1 MKKIL
6 SFVMAMVL
14 IISMI
19 PLASNTL
26 VASAACTSG
35 TTDLLEFG
43 EYLINAGSTSKWYDS
58 VLVDNGETG
67 TQYDP
72 IIIDSAEEFVY
83 LAKGISNDTAGKYYK
98 VADGISAFD
107 LSKGD
112 LSLNGTLAEN
122 IDRIKASGKNH
133 SGGSPGFQ
141 GHFDGNGVT
150 VYGAWT
156 NHTEGNIGMYA
167 GLFSV
172 TRGDVTI
179 KNINVKFASFTAK
192 NTVGG
197 IVGYH
202 AGNGNNSLTIENCS
216 VSDSHLEVTTSGFRV
231 GIGGIVG
238 YAENLSSYT
247 DTEDTDGDGDTTE
260 TIYVNGAVTIKNC
273 FVNLDE
279 DYFISSF
286 EKDTQT
292 DTTLRGVHG
301 GIAGFVSTNALS
313 VSDCVVLGIT
323 PYATTSCNTYPD
335 VQHSGLPS
343 HFTNVYTDQIS
354 GSDILIGGT
363 GYVSTPKDFT
373 GRVIQLDPTQIK
385 GAAAIQNMDLD
396 WNVWIADENDY
407 PQLRITHKNIS
418 YIKNNDD
425 THSERC
431 ICGFGGIKSDC
442 TYQYGRCTVCEAN
455 LTCSTKE
462 TIFWDGTI
470 ATGFIDRSAGTKDD
484 PVIINTA
491 SELAYLVT
499 STQEVSTLSDGS
511 PKYFKIADGI
521 GNIIL
526 QESFF
531 ADDIT
536 SLKSSAEVKTFFEKY
551 SGWFYTWPNRGW
563 EQTSFCGYL
572 DGNGAKIYGLYQVS
586 NNNAGL
592 FSSIDAGAS
601 IHNLAVMNSYI
612 TTTASNYQIGAIAA
626 VGNGVDYGIK
636 ENGVVWFDSC
646 IVANCYMRS
655 SVSDSNANKRA
666 GIIMGNSYEEAV
678 VVDNC
683 LVYGNDAYYGD
694 SYQYKIPLVGMGRN
708 NIKSPGRKP
717 DGLELK
723 IQPNVENTGFDMYYN
738 MVRNTVALG
747 CNIVNTRMHYSYRL
761 NEPNCFENCYT
772 DGVAGTVEFSDGLSW
787 TYNEQQVKSITAADL
802 SGVTLGDAW
811 VATKSLPELRSFHY
825 FRAISS
831 VNNTHVIYCDCGIT
845 TEEAHVKDAPIQ
857 KNVIEPTCITA
868 GSYDLVYNCSLC
880 REEISRETVI
890 VNPTNHT
897 YDDDIDNVCNSCGE
911 NRADIKY
918 GDVNNDGNINNKDYA
933 LLMRYINGWN
943 VYVFEPSCDTSRDG
957 IIDNRDCALLM
968 QYINLWKVCFHK
980 FKAATCT
987 NPESCINCNATRG
1000 DALGHKYIAGECVRV
1015 NNGALCAH
1023 YDELYCPKL
1032 YFTGDMSEIT
1042 LESQRNK
1049 DIVCNIDVEYRSKE
1063 QIVNRSAKIK
1073 IQGSSSTQ
1081 WRKKNYTITFY
1092 EENNFDKKQ
1101 GIDVGWGSQNKYCLK
1116 ANWIDKTHSRNVVTA
1131 KLAGE
1136 MQNKYNLLTTSPNNG
1151 AIDGFPVEVYI
1162 NGEFHGLYTMNIP
1175 KDEWQFNMDKDNPNH
1190 IVICGDNWAESVLF
1204 KEIPTDFS
1212 GWEVEVGPD
1221 DDATLS
1227 KVQRLVDFVLNSS
1240 DEDFKSK
1247 FSEYLNLDSTLNYY
1261 VMMNYAWMP
1270 DNVGKNMLLAT
1281 YDGNVWYPSLYDLDT
1296 TWGAHWT
1303 GGYLYNYSSGVVN
1316 GSNSLL
1322 WQRFEK
1328 HFKPEIAARYF
1339 ELRNSVL
1346 DTEYVMSKFH
1356 EFYGTIPQE
1365 ILDRETARWT
1375 RTDDPIPGFDLSQI
1389 QDYLDTVIPRLDAR
1403 FSSWYVG

>member
-1 MKKIL
+1 MKKVMSL
-6 SFVMAMVL
+6 FLAFVLLVA
-14 IISMI
+14 MI
-19 PLASNTL
+19 PSTVVN
-26 VASAACTSG
+26 AACTTGSS
-35 TTDLLEFG
+35 DLLEFG
-43 EYLINAGSTSKWYDS
+43 DYLIDAGSESKWYDTA
-58 VLVDNGETG
+58 LADNGETG
-67 TQYDP
+67 TANDP
-72 IIIDSAEEFVY
+72 IMIENAEEFVA
-83 LAKGISNDTAGKYYK
+83 LAKGAIKDTAGKYYK
-98 VADGISAFD
+98 VADGISSFD
-107 LSKGD
+107 LSKGN
-112 LSLNGTLAEN
+112 LNYNGTLKEN
-122 IDRIKASGKNH
+122 LSAVMSSGKNH

-156 NHTEGNIGMYA
+156 NHTQGNVGMYA

-172 TRGDVTI
+172 TRGNVTI

-202 AGNGNNSLTIENCS
+202 AGDGNNTLTIENCS
-216 VSDSHLEVTTSGFRV
+216 VTDSHLEVTTSGWGV
-231 GIGGIVG
+231 CVGGIVG
-238 YAENLSSYT
+238 YAQNLTSYT

-279 DYFISSF
+279 AYFISSF
-286 EKDTQT
+286 EKGTQT
-292 DTTLRGVHG
+292 DTTLRGIHG
-301 GIAGFVSTNALS
+301 GVAGFMSTNALS
-313 VSDCVVLGIT
+313 VSDCVVIGIT
-323 PYATTSCNTYPD
+323 PYATTSCTIYND
-335 VQHSGLPS
+335 IQHSGLAH
-343 HFTNVYTDQIS
+343 HFNNIYTDQPS
-354 GSDILIGGT
+354 GQVDIGGT
-363 GYVSTPKDFT
+363 SGVRDFSGRIFTLNQSQMQGVSA
-373 GRVIQLDPTQIK
+373 LD
-385 GAAAIQNMDLD
+385 NMNLD
-396 WNVWIADENDY
+396 KSVWIADDTDY
-407 PQLRITHKNIS
+407 PQLRSTHKNIS
-418 YIKNNDD
+418 HIKNGDG

-431 ICGFGGIKSDC
+431 TCGFGGIKSDC

-455 LTCSTKE
+455 LTCAAKE

-484 PVIINTA
+484 PVIIKTA
-491 SELAYLVT
+491 AELAYLVT
-499 STQEVSTLSDGS
+499 SNQDVSTLSDGS

-551 SGWFYTWPNRGW
+551 SGWFYPWPNRGW
-563 EQTSFCGYL
+563 EQTSFCGHL

-612 TTTASNYQIGAIAA
+612 TTKANNYQIGAIAA
-626 VGNGVDYGIK
+626 VGNGADYGIK
-636 ENGVVWFDSC
+636 ANGVVWFDSC

-708 NIKSPGRKP
+708 NIKSTCIKP
-717 DGLELK
+717 DELQIK
-723 IQPNVENTGFDMYYN
+723 IQKNVEDTGFDMYYN

-747 CNIVNTRMHYSYRL
+747 CDIVNTRMHYSYRL
-761 NEPNCFENCYT
+761 NEPDCFENCYT
-772 DGVAGTVEFSDGLSW
+772 DGASGTVEFSNGFW

-811 VATKSLPELRSFHY
+811 VTTDSLPELRSFHY
-825 FRAISS
+825 FWAISS
-831 VNNTHVIYCDCGIT
+831 INNTHVIYCDCGIT
-845 TEEAHVKDAPIQ
+845 TEEPHVKDTPIQ
-857 KNVIEPTCITA
+857 ENIIEPTCTTA
-868 GSYDLVYNCSLC
+868 GSYDLVYNCSMCHAEIL
-880 REEISRETVI
+880 RESIS
-890 VNPTNHT
+890 VNALGHT
-897 YDDDIDNVCNSCGE
+897 YSDDFATNCSVCGE
-911 NRADIKY
+911 PKIEITY
-918 GDVNNDGNINNKDYA
+918 GDVNQDGKINNKDYVV
-933 LLMRYINGWN
+933 LMRYINGWD
-943 VYVFEPSCDTSRDG
+943 VYVFEAACDINRDNKT
-957 IIDNRDCALLM
+957 DNRDCAFLM
-968 QYINLWKVCFHK
+968 QYINGWKVCIHK
-980 FKAATCT
+980 YTSATCT
-987 NPESCINCNATRG
+987 SPKLCVYCGNTIDN
-1000 DALGHKYIAGECVRV
+1000 ALGHNYITGECSRCGV
-1015 NNGALCAH
+1015 
-1023 YDELYCPKL
+1023 YSEDYCPKL

-1049 DIVCNIDVEYRSKE
+1049 DIVCNIGVEYRSKE

-1136 MQNKYNLLTTSPNNG
+1136 IQEKYGLLNTAPNNG

-1175 KDEWQFNMDKDNPNH
+1175 KDEWQFNMDKKNPDH
-1190 IVICGDNWAESVLF
+1190 IVIGGGGWEDPVLF
-1204 KEIPTDFS
+1204 KEIPTDFGNENS
-1212 GWEVEVGPD
+1212 WEVEVGPE
-1221 DDATLS
+1221 DDATLA
-1227 KVQRLVDFVLNSS
+1227 KLQRLVDFVLNSS
-1240 DEDFKSK
+1240 DQDFKTK
-1247 FSEYLNLDSTLNYY
+1247 FNEYLNLDSTLNYY
-1261 VMMNYAWMP
+1261 IMMSYAWMP
-1270 DNVGKNMLLAT
+1270 DNTGKNMLLAT
-1281 YDGNVWYPSLYDLDT
+1281 YDGKVWYPSLYDLDT
-1296 TWGAHWT
+1296 TWGMHWT
-1303 GGYLYNYSSGVVN
+1303 GAYEYDYSKGVVN

-1322 WQRFEK
+1322 WKRFEE

-1346 DTEYVMSKFH
+1346 APEYVMNKFN
-1356 EFYGTIPQE
+1356 EFHGSIPQE
-1365 ILDRETARWT
+1365 ILARETQKWT
-1375 RTDDPIPGFDLSQI
+1375 RPDDPIPGADLIQI
-1389 QDYLDTVIPRLDAR
+1389 KKYLDTVVPRLDAR
-1403 FSSWYVG
+1403 YSSWL

>member
-1 MKKIL
+1 VKKAL
-6 SFVMAMVL
+6 SFVMAIVL
-14 IISMI
+14 IIAMI
-19 PLASNTL
+19 PISSNTL
-26 VASAACTSG
+26 VANATCTSG

-43 EYLINAGSTSKWYDS
+43 DYLIEAGSTSKWYDS

-67 TQYDP
+67 TKDDP
-72 IIIDSAEEFVY
+72 IIIDTAEEFVY

-107 LSKGD
+107 LSRGNLD
-112 LSLNGTLAEN
+112 FNGTLKQN
-122 IDRIKASGKNH
+122 ISAIMSSGKNH

-156 NHTEGNIGMYA
+156 NHNEGNIGMYA

-172 TRGDVTI
+172 TRGNVTI

-192 NTVGG
+192 NASGG

-202 AGNGNNSLTIENCS
+202 VGEGNNSLTIENCS
-216 VSDSHLEVTTSGFRV
+216 VTDSHLEITTSGWNV

-238 YAENLSSYT
+238 CAGNLSSYK
-247 DTEDTDGDGDTTE
+247 DIEDTDGDGDTTE
-260 TIYVNGAVTIKNC
+260 IIYINGPVTIKNC

-279 DYFISSF
+279 EYFISSF
-286 EKDTQT
+286 EKSTQT

-301 GIAGFVSTNALS
+301 GIAGFISTNALS
-313 VSDCVVLGIT
+313 VSDCIVLGIT
-323 PYATTSCNTYPD
+323 PYATTSCTIHND
-335 VQHSGLPS
+335 IQHSGLAH
-343 HFTNVYTDQIS
+343 HFNNIYTDQPS
-354 GSDILIGGT
+354 GSVDIGGT
-363 GYVSTPKDFT
+363 SGIRDFS
-373 GRVIQLDPTQIK
+373 GRIFTLNQSQIQGLEALENMNLDPSIW
-385 GAAAIQNMDLD
+385 M
-396 WNVWIADENDY
+396 ADDTNY
-407 PQLRITHKNIS
+407 PQLRTSHKNIY
-418 YIKNNDD
+418 YICNKNG
-425 THSERC
+425 THNEMC
-431 ICGFGGIKSDC
+431 ICGFGGATSDC
-442 TYQYGRCTVCEAN
+442 TIQNGRCTLCEAN
-455 LTCSTKE
+455 STCSKKQ

-470 ATGFIDRSAGTKDD
+470 ASGFIDQSLGTKDD

-499 STQEVSTLSDGS
+499 SRQEVSTLADGS
-511 PKYFKIADGI
+511 PKHFKIADGI

-531 ADDIT
+531 EDDIT
-536 SLKSSAEVKTFFEKY
+536 KLKTSAEVKTFFEKY
-551 SGWFYTWPNRGW
+551 SGWFYSWPNRGW

-586 NNNAGL
+586 TNNAGL

-626 VGNGVDYGIK
+626 VGNGVDYGLK
-636 ENGVVWFDSC
+636 ANGVVWFDSC

-666 GIIMGNSYEEAV
+666 GIIMGNAYEEAV
-678 VVDNC
+678 VIDNC
-683 LVYGNDAYYGD
+683 LVYGNDAYYGN
-694 SYQYKIPLVGMGRN
+694 SYQYKIPLVGMARN
-708 NIKSPGRKP
+708 NIKTNSPKP
-717 DGLELK
+717 DGLEIK
-723 IQPNVENTGFDMYYN
+723 IQTNVENTGFDMYYN

-747 CNIVNTRMHYSYRL
+747 CDIVNTRMHYSYRL

-772 DGVAGTVEFSDGLSW
+772 DGVTGTVEFSDGLSW
-787 TYNEQQVKSITAADL
+787 TYNDQQIKYATTDTIK
-802 SGVTLGDAW
+802 GVDLGDAW
-811 VATKSLPELRSFHY
+811 IATDSLPVLRDFH
-825 FRAISS
+825 FFAAID
-831 VNNTHVIYCDCGIT
+831 NGDGTHSLSCDCNINSVSEPHINGKAQYENVVAGNCT
-845 TEEAHVKDAPIQ
+845 T
-857 KNVIEPTCITA
+857 N
-868 GSYDLVYNCSLC
+868 GSYDIVNYCDEC
-880 REEISRETVI
+880 YVEISRETI
-890 VNPTNHT
+890 QIEATGHT
-897 YDDDIDNVCNSCGE
+897 YEDDIVTECSTCGE
-911 NRADIKY
+911 SRVAFIH
-918 GDVNNDGNINNKDYA
+918 GDANGDTVINGRDYS
-933 LLMRYINGWN
+933 LIIQHINGWELN
-943 VYVFEPSCDTSRDG
+943 IVYDACDVNRDG
-957 IIDNRDCALLM
+957 KINGRDVAIVM
-968 QYINLWKVCFHK
+968 QYLNGWDVCIHRYT
-980 FKAATCT
+980 AATCT
-987 NPESCINCNATRG
+987 SPKSCIYCEQTIG
-1000 DALGHKYIAGECVRV
+1000 EKLGHNYVAGECNRV
-1015 NNGALCAH
+1015 NKGVLCN
-1023 YDELYCPKL
+1023 DFNENYCPKL

-1049 DIVCNIDVEYRSKE
+1049 DIVCDIDVEYRSKE

-1092 EENNFDKKQ
+1092 QEGNFDKKQ
-1101 GIDVGWGSQNKYCLK
+1101 GIDVGWGEQNKYCLK

-1136 MQNKYNLLTTSPNNG
+1136 MQKKYNLFTTAPNNG

-1162 NGEFHGLYTMNIP
+1162 NGTFHGLYTMNIP

-1190 IVICGDNWAESVLF
+1190 IVIGGDNWAESVLF

-1240 DEDFKSK
+1240 DEDFKTK
-1247 FSEYLNLDSTLNYY
+1247 FGEYLNLDSTLNYY
-1261 VMMNYAWMP
+1261 IMMNYAWMP

-1303 GGYLYNYSSGVVN
+1303 GGYLYNYSTGVVN

-1322 WQRFEK
+1322 WQRFEQ

-1339 ELRNSVL
+1339 ELRSSIL
-1346 DTEYVMSKFH
+1346 DTEYVMSKFN
-1356 EFYGTIPQE
+1356 EFYSTIPQE
-1365 ILDRETARWT
+1365 ILERETEKWT
-1375 RTDDPIPGFDLSQI
+1375 RPNDPIPGFDLSQI
-1389 QDYLDTVIPRLDAR
+1389 QDYLDTVVPRLDDR

>member
-1 MKKIL
+1 MKKAL

-14 IISMI
+14 TISMI
-19 PLASNTL
+19 PIVSNTL
-26 VASAACTSG
+26 VANAACTSG

-43 EYLINAGSTSKWYDS
+43 QYLIDAGSTSKWYDS

-83 LAKGISNDTAGKYYK
+83 LAKGIPNDTAGKYYK

-133 SGGSPGFQ
+133 LGGSPGFQ

-156 NHTEGNIGMYA
+156 NHNEENIGMYA

-172 TRGDVTI
+172 TSGDVTI

-192 NTVGG
+192 NIAGG

-202 AGNGNNSLTIENCS
+202 VGDGNNSLTIENCS
-216 VSDSHLEVTTSGFRV
+216 VTDSHIEVKASGWNV

-238 YAENLSSYT
+238 SVKNLSSYT

-286 EKDTQT
+286 EKGTQT
-292 DTTLRGVHG
+292 DTTLRGIHG
-301 GIAGFVSTNALS
+301 GVAGFMSTNALS
-313 VSDCVVLGIT
+313 VSDCVVIGIT
-323 PYATTSCNTYPD
+323 PYATTSCTINND
-335 VQHSGLPS
+335 IQHSGLAH
-343 HFTNVYTDQIS
+343 HFNNIYTDQPS
-354 GSDILIGGT
+354 GQVDIGGT
-363 GYVSTPKDFT
+363 SGVRDFS
-373 GRVIQLDPTQIK
+373 GRIFSLNQSQMQGAAALDNMNLDPTVWMVDDVGYPELRSAHKDTVFIK
-385 GAAAIQNMDLD
+385 LCG
-396 WNVWIADENDY
+396 DEHY
-407 PQLRITHKNIS
+407 EYCK
-418 YIKNNDD
+418 
-425 THSERC
+425 
-431 ICGFGGIKSDC
+431 CGFGGAKKQC
-442 TYQYGRCTVCEAN
+442 TYTNGICTVCNEGS
-455 LTCSTKE
+455 LE
-462 TIFWDGTI
+462 HQY
-470 ATGFIDRSAGTKDD
+470 DD
-484 PVIINTA
+484 EVD
-491 SELAYLVT
+491 LVC
-499 STQEVSTLSDGS
+499 
-511 PKYFKIADGI
+511 
-521 GNIIL
+521 NIC
-526 QESFF
+526 E
-531 ADDIT
+531 
-536 SLKSSAEVKTFFEKY
+536 FE
-551 SGWFYTWPNRGW
+551 R
-563 EQTSFCGYL
+563 
-572 DGNGAKIYGLYQVS
+572 
-586 NNNAGL
+586 
-592 FSSIDAGAS
+592 SSI
-601 IHNLAVMNSYI
+601 
-612 TTTASNYQIGAIAA
+612 
-626 VGNGVDYGIK
+626 
-636 ENGVVWFDSC
+636 
-646 IVANCYMRS
+646 
-655 SVSDSNANKRA
+655 
-666 GIIMGNSYEEAV
+666 
-678 VVDNC
+678 
-683 LVYGNDAYYGD
+683 
-694 SYQYKIPLVGMGRN
+694 
-708 NIKSPGRKP
+708 
-717 DGLELK
+717 
-723 IQPNVENTGFDMYYN
+723 
-738 MVRNTVALG
+738 
-747 CNIVNTRMHYSYRL
+747 
-761 NEPNCFENCYT
+761 
-772 DGVAGTVEFSDGLSW
+772 EF
-787 TYNEQQVKSITAADL
+787 
-802 SGVTLGDAW
+802 
-811 VATKSLPELRSFHY
+811 
-825 FRAISS
+825 
-831 VNNTHVIYCDCGIT
+831 
-845 TEEAHVKDAPIQ
+845 
-857 KNVIEPTCITA
+857 
-868 GSYDLVYNCSLC
+868 
-880 REEISRETVI
+880 
-890 VNPTNHT
+890 
-897 YDDDIDNVCNSCGE
+897 
-911 NRADIKY
+911 
-918 GDVNNDGNINNKDYA
+918 GDVNEDKKINNKDYA
-933 LLMRYINGWN
+933 ALMRYLNGWSVTIN
-943 VYVFEPSCDTSRDG
+943 IYACDLNRDEKTNNKDCAILMQYLNGWHNCLHKYSAVSCDTPKTCV
-957 IIDNRDCALLM
+957 DCG
-968 QYINLWKVCFHK
+968 NK
-980 FKAATCT
+980 
-987 NPESCINCNATRG
+987 
-1000 DALGHKYIAGECVRV
+1000 LGEAIGHNYVTGECSRCGV
-1015 NNGALCAH
+1015 
-1023 YDELYCPKL
+1023 YSEDYCPKL

-1136 MQNKYNLLTTSPNNG
+1136 IQEKYGLLNTAPNNG

-1175 KDEWQFNMDKDNPNH
+1175 KDEWQFNMDKENPDH
-1190 IVICGDNWAESVLF
+1190 IVIGGGGWEDPVLF
-1204 KEIPTDFS
+1204 KEIPTDFGNENS
-1212 GWEVEVGPD
+1212 WEVEVGPE
-1221 DDATLS
+1221 DDATLA
-1227 KVQRLVDFVLNSS
+1227 KLQRLVDFVLNSS

-1365 ILDRETARWT
+1365 ILDRETAKWT

-1403 FSSWYVG
+1403 FSSWYIE